1 VHKTECVVE
10 LDEEAI
16 SILFEVLVEGLS
28 ILSEKGLKSEEE
40 KNEYQRVLDF
50 ADKLFETVRKTDILS
65 PSHVQT
71 LERLKRDLKRQQ
83 TTSSPE

>member
-1 VHKTECVVE
+1 MHKTECVVE
-10 LDEEAI
+10 LEGEAI

-50 ADKLFETVRKTDILS
+50 ADKLFETVRKTATLS
-65 PSHVQT
+65 PKYIRT
-71 LERLKRDLKRQQ
+71 LERLKGHL
-83 TTSSPE
+83 